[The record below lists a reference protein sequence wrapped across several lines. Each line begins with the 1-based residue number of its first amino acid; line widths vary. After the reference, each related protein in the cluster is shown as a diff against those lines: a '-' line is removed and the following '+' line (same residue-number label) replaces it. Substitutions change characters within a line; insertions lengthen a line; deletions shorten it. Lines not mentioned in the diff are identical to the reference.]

1 MKCNKTLIAV
11 AIAGIAAA
19 PMMASADTTL
29 FGVVDI
35 QLQGTDQDDVDAAP
49 AVVANPA
56 AGIEASDEV
65 FASEPGDI
73 RIAADDVLFGL
84 TSEHKTNLGVTGYAS
99 LRVDMN
105 RLSNEG
111 TQTFDPFNT
120 PGNDDDDLVVT
131 SLGSADSIFVGLK
144 GGFGNIR
151 FGETF
156 NPVEAGQVANDIF
169 DVAGDI
175 NGGIGYK
182 GGFGPVTVQA
192 AWSPEQNEDVTALG
206 GSFNFAGFG
215 IGAGFEERADV
226 DAFSVGASFSFAGA
240 AIAANFFTVDEDGG
254 TDGDLESVTV
264 KVGYSIFGASADLTF
279 AHREDDGDID
289 DDSVRLDLSYSLG
302 GGTSISSRITAD
314 DPNVGEDILSYRL
327 KLSKSF

>member
-19 PMMASADTTL
+19 PMIASADTTL
-29 FGVVDI
+29 FGVVAIQFEGSDADDI
-35 QLQGTDQDDVDAAP
+35 DAVADDPTTPLVDESVAA
-49 AVVANPA
+49 AQ
-56 AGIEASDEV
+56 
-65 FASEPGDI
+65 PGDV
-73 RIAADDVLFGL
+73 RIAADDVLFGI
-84 TSEHKTNLGVTGYAS
+84 TSEHKTKIGLTAYGS
-99 LRVDMN
+99 LRADLN
-105 RLSNEG
+105 RLSDEG
-111 TQTFDPFNT
+111 SQTFDPFNT
-120 PGNDDDDLVVT
+120 PGNDEDDIAVT
-131 SLGSADSIFVGLK
+131 SLGAADAIFVGLK
-144 GGFGNIR
+144 GGFGNVR

-175 NGGIGYK
+175 VGGIGYK

-192 AWSPEQNEDVTALG
+192 AWSPEQNQDVTAIG

-240 AIAANFFTVDEDGG
+240 AIAANFFTIDEDGG

-279 AHREDDGDID
+279 AHQEDDGDID
-289 DDSVRLDLSYSLG
+289 DDTVRLDLGYSLG
-302 GGTSISSRITAD
+302 GGTTISSRITSE
-314 DPNVGEDILSYRL
+314 DPNIGDDTLSYRL
-327 KLSKSF
+327 QLSKAF